1 MQILMGV
8 NETVIRINN
17 NKVYTQNLV
26 NFMQTQFS
34 LYTQQQKS
42 IIILYHSSEY
52 HKRIFLMKWLY
63 SMYIKISKINM
74 PNMKQLLIDR
84 IEKPIKIQ
92 FVDEI
97 IKPRK
102 TYTHS
107 SHKDVPQKCIID
119 NKLKIAMDM
128 LDIKGY
134 ENKKI
139 IKKKYKNLLK
149 QYHPDKVFN
158 ESQAEIDTYTQ
169 KFQEIQASYSYI
181 ISN

>member
-1 MQILMGV
+1 MGV
-8 NETVIRINN
+8 NETIIRINN

-26 NFMQTQFS
+26 NFMRTQFS
-34 LYTQQQKS
+34 LYSQQQKS

-52 HKRIFLMKWLY
+52 HKRIYLMKWLY
-63 SMYIKISKINM
+63 SMYIKISKVNM

-92 FVDEI
+92 FMQEI
-97 IKPRK
+97 IRPKK
-102 TYTHS
+102 TYTYKE
-107 SHKDVPQKCIID
+107 HKEIPKKNIID

-128 LDIKGY
+128 LDIKEY

-158 ESQAEIDTYTQ
+158 ESQVKIDTYTK